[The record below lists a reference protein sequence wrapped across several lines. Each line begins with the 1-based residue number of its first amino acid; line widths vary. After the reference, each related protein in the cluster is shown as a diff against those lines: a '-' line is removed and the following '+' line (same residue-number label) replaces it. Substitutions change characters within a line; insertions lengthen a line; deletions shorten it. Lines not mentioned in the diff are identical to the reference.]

1 MTDNPTHAAPTAGP
15 FRQYATGFVVAALA
29 AVVMSVTGA
38 LGTDEAPFAVR
49 LGFWM
54 ICMLAGAFIGSGA
67 STMFKAWGGLA
78 RWPWV
83 EVMAVS
89 VLMALPQTLIVIAAR
104 SMIFDIRVP
113 SSSGVLILFGFVLFI
128 CLIMVALDLVM
139 HKDGRVAPPAT
150 APIGLAAA
158 TEHPA
163 ATSLDRFRERLP
175 HGLRAARIIALE
187 AEDHY
192 LRVHTDGGSGLILLR
207 LADAVAELSGIEG
220 AQTHRSWWVAR
231 SAILAAKRSDGRA
244 TLTLEGGLEAP
255 VSRSFYKVVNE
266 AGWLG

>member
-38 LGTDEAPFAVR
+38 LGTDVAPFAVR

-67 STMFKAWGGLA
+67 STMVKAWGGLA

-83 EVMAVS
+83 EVIAVS

-113 SSSGVLILFGFVLFI
+113 SSSGVLILFDI
-128 CLIMVALDLVM
+128 Y
-139 HKDGRVAPPAT
+139 
-150 APIGLAAA
+150 LA
-158 TEHPA
+158 
-163 ATSLDRFRERLP
+163 
-175 HGLRAARIIALE
+175 
-187 AEDHY
+187 
-192 LRVHTDGGSGLILLR
+192 
-207 LADAVAELSGIEG
+207 
-220 AQTHRSWWVAR
+220 
-231 SAILAAKRSDGRA
+231 
-244 TLTLEGGLEAP
+244 
-255 VSRSFYKVVNE
+255 SRNNK
-266 AGWLG
+266 